1 MFGWG
6 NRKSRQTRDD
16 HLETLMALSQQN
28 LLSAATATATAAQDL
43 TFRLKSRLD
52 DSIRQ
57 FEHTARIM
65 NDALFLTEMDGTVQS
80 YNPAAGR
87 MFGRADINGLNICE
101 LFQHGQDSVPDA
113 STLWSMA
120 EESSAWLPT
129 SHRPLRGLRPN
140 GALFWIEP
148 SITRLD
154 WSNGTS
160 SMLVIIRNMEPI
172 VGLSESAK
180 ANRGYKSAFDASF
193 DGILIEQN
201 DRIVAANPAVTR
213 LFGYDAEEIMN
224 RPVAILF
231 DVSESDRVEA
241 NDDHTHFAA
250 QGLHNNGDHISVIF
264 TGTRIIWA
272 GRPARLVTIK
282 DTSSMNRSA
291 EHAAARRDNGVD
303 MICCFD
309 LNYRITFTNSSFAKH
324 YSMCRSELLNR
335 DIRALMTAVEAEVF
349 INNTEAL
356 SVAQPSSRIQIQI
369 GDQLCDWIDH
379 AVFDE
384 EGNPVEFQRVG
395 RDISDVVA
403 NLLKL

>member
-1 MFGWG
+1 
-6 NRKSRQTRDD
+6 
-16 HLETLMALSQQN
+16 MALSQQN
-28 LLSAATATATAAQDL
+28 LLTAATATATAAQDL

-87 MFGRADINGLNICE
+87 MFGRLDINGLNICE
-101 LFQHGQDSVPDA
+101 LFRNGSETISDA

-120 EESSAWLPT
+120 EESSAWLPV
-129 SHRPLRGLRPN
+129 SLKPLRGLRPN

-160 SMLVIIRNMEPI
+160 SMLVIVRNMDPV

-180 ANRGYKSAFDASF
+180 INRGYKSAFDGSF
-193 DGILIEQN
+193 DGILIEQH
-201 DRIVAANPAVTR
+201 DRIVAANPAAIR
-213 LFGYDAEEIMN
+213 LFGYESDEIMN

-231 DVSESDRVEA
+231 DVSEADRVES
-241 NDDHTHFAA
+241 NEDHTHFVA
-250 QGLHNNGDHISVIF
+250 QGLHNNGEYISVIF
-264 TGTRIIWA
+264 TGTRIMWS
-272 GRPARLVTIK
+272 GRPARLITIK
-282 DTSSMNRSA
+282 DTTEMNRSA
-291 EHAAARRDNGVD
+291 EIAAARRDNGVD

-309 LNYRITFTNSSFAKH
+309 LNYRITFTNASFARH
-324 YSMCRSELLNR
+324 YSMSRSELLNR

-379 AVFDE
+379 AVFDD
-384 EGNPVEFQRVG
+384 EGKPVEFQRVG

>member
-6 NRKSRQTRDD
+6 SRKTRQKRDD
-16 HLETLMALSQQN
+16 HLEALMSVSQNSLLMA
-28 LLSAATATATAAQDL
+28 ATETANAAQDL
-43 TFRLKSRLD
+43 TICLKARLD

-87 MFGRADINGLNICE
+87 MFGRADINGLNVCD
-101 LFQHGQDSVPDA
+101 LFQHGADAVPDA
-113 STLWSMA
+113 STLWGMA

-129 SHRPLRGLRPN
+129 SPKPLRGLRPN

-154 WSNGTS
+154 WSNGSS

-172 VGLSESAK
+172 VGLSESSK

-231 DVSESDRVEA
+231 DVSEAERVEA
-241 NDDHTHFAA
+241 NDDHTHFVA

-282 DTSSMNRSA
+282 DTSEMNRSA
-291 EHAAARRDNGVD
+291 EQAAARRDNGVD

-335 DIRALMTAVEAEVF
+335 DIRALMTSVESEVF

-384 EGNPVEFQRVG
+384 YGNPVEFQRVG

-403 NLLKL
+403 NLLRL